1 MTVAEESEQLSP
13 AASNLTET
21 ARGASE
27 ALLLVSILTTI
38 IIVTTIIILTTI
50 IIVISIT
57 IITIISG
64 GINDGNADGIGL
76 GAQTGFGFSQNSQGG
91 LDATAQLGGNVQ
103 VRCSTAT
110 TTVTNIQS
118 VISNFIFITSH
129 LKM

>member
-1 MTVAEESEQLSP
+1 M
-13 AASNLTET
+13 TET
-21 ARGASE
+21 ARAVSE
-27 ALLLVSILTTI
+27 ALLLVSNLTTI
-38 IIVTTIIILTTI
+38 IIVSSRNTISPIGIIL
-50 IIVISIT
+50 
-57 IITIISG
+57 G

-76 GAQTGFGFSQNSQGG
+76 GAQTGFGFSQNAQGG

-103 VRCSTAT
+103 VKCSTAT

>member
-1 MTVAEESEQLSP
+1 MLV
-13 AASNLTET
+13 SNLT
-21 ARGASE
+21 
-27 ALLLVSILTTI
+27 TTI
-38 IIVTTIIILTTI
+38 IVNSTTL
-50 IIVISIT
+50 IT
-57 IITIISG
+57 ILITIISG

-76 GAQTGFGFSQNSQGG
+76 GAQTGFGFSQNAQGG

-110 TTVTNIQS
+110 STVTNIQS